1 MAGNKATSQ
10 RERIRN
16 PDSSTHIS
24 QSHNDLNDCIPSD
37 YTKCMSMKRLLTEFK
52 RYSMLQTE
60 PNDDT
65 LTRFMTEYTRLI
77 DDYIH
82 FKETHEHQ
90 LQQIHE
96 ELTKS
101 EQFSDCDINKCQF
114 TARHQRKH
122 TIKPIVMDEKLN
134 VYTETFDGLHFHLL
148 HSFDVGL
155 RTKQSQDAE
164 EMSEMNDRYYDPV
177 FARINQIVLA
187 THHLTTSFPRFSSK
201 NKKFSIPNVQP
212 KEISRNHTYLD
223 QLMMML
229 LKSNIDPADI
239 EKLAQFIKEEQYV
252 SEAIDFD
259 YEFNPNNNFSRKYV
273 ANRTIVTQWH
283 SFIKGLQLQ
292 WQLECSS
299 FNIGYR
305 FYYWPKYK
313 HLKEIRLDSYN
324 TCYNTWNH
332 SGYYCFELFIES
344 KYRSFKEEILFPM
357 NHANYNLS
365 LAQYEK
371 VIVKVK
377 AYLQVSEFKKTS
389 ATVSQYEIKE
399 NDPIQSDHLLA
410 LTLYTDYG
418 NLCTDFSSTF
428 RKQNS
433 YETMDAVKERNSVYY
448 WMSRRLR
455 ECVEVFGQFNGHD

>member
-164 EMSEMNDRYYDPV
+164 EMSEMNDRYYDPE
-177 FARINQIVLA
+177 FARINQMILERR
-187 THHLTTSFPRFSSK
+187 HLTTSFPRFSPK
-201 NKKFSIPNVQP
+201 HNKFSIPIDHP
-212 KEISRNHTYLD
+212 KKTNSNRTYTYLD
-223 QLMMML
+223 QLIMSL
-229 LKSNIDPADI
+229 FKSNVGRVDI
-239 EKLAQFIKEEQYV
+239 ETLAQFVNEEQYD

-259 YEFNPNNNFSRKYV
+259 YEFKPNNNFSTKYV

-292 WQLECSS
+292 WQC
-299 FNIGYR
+299 
-305 FYYWPKYK
+305 
-313 HLKEIRLDSYN
+313 
-324 TCYNTWNH
+324 
-332 SGYYCFELFIES
+332 
-344 KYRSFKEEILFPM
+344 M
-357 NHANYNLS
+357 
-365 LAQYEK
+365 
-371 VIVKVK
+371 
-377 AYLQVSEFKKTS
+377 
-389 ATVSQYEIKE
+389 
-399 NDPIQSDHLLA
+399 
-410 LTLYTDYG
+410 
-418 NLCTDFSSTF
+418 
-428 RKQNS
+428 
-433 YETMDAVKERNSVYY
+433 
-448 WMSRRLR
+448 
-455 ECVEVFGQFNGHD
+455 